1 MKPTTKI
8 KNILKSPAATKL
20 MDSYMEGFSKD
31 PRLKMAKM
39 MSVEQLLGY
48 ADNLTDEQKA
58 ELLKKLEEIEE

>member
-1 MKPTTKI
+1 MR
-8 KNILKSPAATKL
+8 LSAKSAALTATI
-20 MDSYMEGFSKD
+20 MEGFSKD